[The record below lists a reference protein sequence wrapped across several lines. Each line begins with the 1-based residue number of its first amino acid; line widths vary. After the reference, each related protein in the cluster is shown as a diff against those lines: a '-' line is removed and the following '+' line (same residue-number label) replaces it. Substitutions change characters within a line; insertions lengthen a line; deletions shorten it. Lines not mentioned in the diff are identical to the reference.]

1 MKRLNYYLGIVV
13 LLIITIVSCRNEIFT
28 EKTEQIDPNAILFKS
43 NVVSLSQSKH
53 RNKLLPE
60 ISATKKKLSNA
71 KYKTS
76 NGKIIN
82 FGDISLD
89 TDHVVYIEN
98 GQNYH
103 NYIFKITRENGTE
116 NLPLENIL
124 FTPLPDGS
132 YKEFLISYN
141 ITQQERQALEQGIW
155 RVPKERITINEI
167 KKGTYSN
174 TIFQKTSSET
184 CNWVAVDTYTF
195 CSANVHFHGEGYPD
209 CTAEIKSQLVT
220 TFVLKCESVDDGS
233 STSGGGTS
241 SGGTWEG
248 GTGDTDGT
256 QDGGTDGSGG
266 GTSPCSG
273 TGIYTQPQDPS
284 YSTGDCEDG
293 VPLLPNLGIGSPHA
307 APTPCD
313 KTNSSINKAN
323 NLLKNPQVQTNV
335 DAVLKAKTQSSLEYA
350 KKIGKNSDGT
360 YSFSQLVE
368 GTKDMTT
375 LTNVSLPSGDYVGDG
390 HSHAGGNGDPSAGD
404 FYGMLEQLVNNSYF
418 ETRFVYGDYFG
429 TPEVYALVLND
440 RKQALDFLTNY
451 PRASN
456 YDTSSRSFLR
466 NSIVGDDFWEAN
478 DLHHSGTALDS
489 SGENYVSPAIGMAY
503 ILEKYNV
510 GISLAKA
517 DANGNLKKI
526 NASLEEIEVPF
537 SGGARKKGVKITKCP

>member
-60 ISATKKKLSNA
+60 ISATKKELSKA

-82 FGDISLD
+82 FGDISID

-195 CSANVHFHGEGYPD
+195 CSGNVHFHGEGYPD
-209 CTAEIKSQLVT
+209 CPAEIKSQLVT

-307 APTPCD
+307 TPTPCEKLSD
-313 KTNSSINKAN
+313 LMNPTKSNVKSLITGGMYSYINNSSVGEGGVY
-323 NLLKNPQVQTNV
+323 LK
-335 DAVLKAKTQSSLEYA
+335 K
-350 KKIGKNSDGT
+350 
-360 YSFSQLVE
+360 
-368 GTKDMTT
+368 
-375 LTNVSLPSGDYVGDG
+375 
-390 HSHAGGNGDPSAGD
+390 
-404 FYGMLEQLVNNSYF
+404 
-418 ETRFVYGDYFG
+418 
-429 TPEVYALVLND
+429 
-440 RKQALDFLTNY
+440 
-451 PRASN
+451 
-456 YDTSSRSFLR
+456 
-466 NSIVGDDFWEAN
+466 
-478 DLHHSGTALDS
+478 
-489 SGENYVSPAIGMAY
+489 
-503 ILEKYNV
+503 
-510 GISLAKA
+510 
-517 DANGNLKKI
+517 DANGVYTNEIAPYTGTNSLPPKYGGDYYSTIHTHPKSTYPMFSYSDLTVMYKLEI
-526 NASLEEIEVPF
+526 NSATHNDNQSSFILVCEDDN
-537 SGGARKKGVKITKCP
+537 GVKQTYAVVFESSGLFMEDVWDDPTLAGCTMKEKIEQLDKNLEALYFNEYNNPTPNYKPNYERAFLQFTFGTNIGLYKANTDLTSWSKLTIAANSDTATVTPTNCN

>member
-307 APTPCD
+307 TPTPCEKIVTENTKLKSITD
-313 KTNSSINKAN
+313 KELFISNKNTITANINTDTNEKSFSYGVDSNNVFKTTPIKESTTGNSVGIDVTYTGLTVQGGTHTHYKNLYASFSIRDFY
-323 NLLKNPQVQTNV
+323 LF
-335 DAVLKAKTQSSLEYA
+335 
-350 KKIGKNSDGT
+350 KNSNASNSNFKNYFAFGA
-360 YSFSQLVE
+360 
-368 GTKDMTT
+368 
-375 LTNVSLPSGDYVGDG
+375 DG
-390 HSHAGGNGDPSAGD
+390 H
-404 FYGMLEQLVNNSYF
+404 
-418 ETRFVYGDYFG
+418 T
-429 TPEVYALVLND
+429 YALSITDEEKFNN
-440 RKQALDFLTNY
+440 FLTNY
-451 PRASN
+451 PLSTF
-456 YDTSSRSFLR
+456 YDATNDEWNANENIGQDYKLAYKQFMNDGKTDDEADALAQALVLNKYGAGMSISRQES
-466 NSIVGDDFWEAN
+466 D
-478 DLHHSGTALDS
+478 GTFKGLFIN
-489 SGENYVSPAIGMAY
+489 ETKVPM
-503 ILEKYNV
+503 NV
-510 GISLAKA
+510 GGIFINVSVFTQI
-517 DANGNLKKI
+517 DNCNL
-526 NASLEEIEVPF
+526 
-537 SGGARKKGVKITKCP
+537 